1 MTKKDKNQR
10 FVGFK
15 NVIEI
20 EKIFPKN
27 EFEKKYNPGKK

>member
-20 EKIFPKN
+20 EKIFVLKMQRKL
-27 EFEKKYNPGKK
+27 E